1 MANVDRSF
9 EEVSAN
15 TSTEK
20 SNSSQSSKVEFSEDE
35 EDLIIRMH
43 KLVGDRWPLISGR
56 LPGRTA
62 EEIKNYWTSRYS
74 SSSQ

>member
-1 MANVDRSF
+1 MANVDRSS

-43 KLVGDRWPLISGR
+43 KLVGDRWPLIAGR